1 MNRMKTVLGLSTA
14 LLAGVAA
21 NAGAQETKP
30 INLSLRAGFF
40 FPSNAEARD
49 EGKTWLALGAEFK
62 LKDLHFGEY
71 QPGYSAAL
79 TLSIDH
85 YGKGDFYNTPVM
97 LNYVGRMNQFY
108 YTGGAGFGWTEVPG
122 VPDSK
127 TNSLFTYSLGIGYDF
142 QHGSLPVFI
151 EAKYWGSTETKLN
164 GLGVYLGVRL

>member
-1 MNRMKTVLGLSTA
+1 MNRIKTVFGLSTA
-14 LLAGVAA
+14 LLAGVVA

-97 LNYVGRMNQFY
+97 LNYVGRVNQFY

-122 VPDSK
+122 VPDAK
-127 TNSLFTYSLGIGYDF
+127 TNSLFSYSLGIGYDF

-164 GLGVYLGVRL
+164 GLGVYIGVRL

>member
-1 MNRMKTVLGLSTA
+1 MNRTLTAFALSTV

-21 NAGAQETKP
+21 LAGAQETKP

-40 FPSNAEARD
+40 FPNNGDARD
-49 EGKTWLALGAEFK
+49 EGNTWLAMGAELK

-79 TLSIDH
+79 TLSLDH
-85 YGKGDFYNTPVM
+85 YGKGDFYNTPIM

-122 VPDSK
+122 TPDSK
-127 TNSLFTYSLGIGYDF
+127 TNTNFTYTLGIGYDF
-142 QHGSLPVFI
+142 QHGNLPVFV

-164 GLGVYLGVRL
+164 GLGLYVGVRL